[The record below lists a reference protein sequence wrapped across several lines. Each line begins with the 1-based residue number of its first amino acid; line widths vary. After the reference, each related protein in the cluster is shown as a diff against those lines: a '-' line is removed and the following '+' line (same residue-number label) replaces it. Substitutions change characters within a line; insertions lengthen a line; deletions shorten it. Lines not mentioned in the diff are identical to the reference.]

1 MPCEI
6 KELVINTTI
15 NQDSSP
21 SRSSNEELSG
31 EKLKESYLLSLIHKE
46 INKAKVKI
54 ISDCID
60 QFNENN
66 RLINQR

>member
-15 NQDSSP
+15 NQDSLP

>member
-21 SRSSNEELSG
+21 SRSTNEELSG

>member
-21 SRSSNEELSG
+21 SRSINEELSG

>member
-46 INKAKVKI
+46 VNKAKVKI

>member
-6 KELVINTTI
+6 KELVINTSI

>member
-1 MPCEI
+1 
-6 KELVINTTI
+6 
-15 NQDSSP
+15 
-21 SRSSNEELSG
+21 LSG

>member
-31 EKLKESYLLSLIHKE
+31 QKLKESYLLSLIHKE

>member
-21 SRSSNEELSG
+21 SRSINEELSG

-60 QFNENN
+60 Q
-66 RLINQR
+66 LWLSLSL